1 MGSWSDC
8 KVDNCDNERLAW
20 GSGKQAIFVT
30 ALTSLLNTVFFALS
44 RELPFIP
51 EVVADAEESRS
62 SKSWLG

>member
-1 MGSWSDC
+1 
-8 KVDNCDNERLAW
+8 
-20 GSGKQAIFVT
+20 
-30 ALTSLLNTVFFALS
+30 VFFALS